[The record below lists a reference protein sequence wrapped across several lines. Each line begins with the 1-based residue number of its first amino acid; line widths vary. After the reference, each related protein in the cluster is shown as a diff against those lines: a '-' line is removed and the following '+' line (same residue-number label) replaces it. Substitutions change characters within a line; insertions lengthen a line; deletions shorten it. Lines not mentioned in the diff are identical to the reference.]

1 MFEIFNNSTF
11 TISFI
16 SVIVLFVVLTVLWVV
31 FSNKKGVSGP
41 TSETQNSS
49 SNQVYVGNL
58 SYRVREKHLR
68 ELFSSIGGIESLKI
82 IKNHDTGRSKGFGF
96 VTFATN
102 AQLKKSLA
110 YNGDDFEG
118 RSLVVR
124 VARPK

>member
-16 SVIVLFVVLTVLWVV
+16 SVIVLFVVLAVV
-31 FSNKKGVSGP
+31 FSNKKGVSGSTP
-41 TSETQNSS
+41 EAHDSS

-68 ELFSSIGGIESLKI
+68 ELFSSIGGIESLKV

-96 VTFATN
+96 VTFETN
-102 AQLKKSLA
+102 AQLKQSLA